1 MIELNRHIEIL
12 LLDNDC
18 VIVPGLGGFMAH
30 HVDARYDEADGVFLP
45 PLRTLGFNP
54 QLKLNDSLLVQ
65 SYVEAYEISYPEAL
79 RRIETEVDELKQR
92 LENEGSYEL
101 DDIGTLS
108 VNAEGNYVFEPC
120 EAGILTPS
128 LYGLS
133 SFEMKP
139 LVSDVVS
146 KEVNTENKGLSSNLL
161 PHSVEVK
168 DNAAED
174 IPDTTVDEEDS
185 DNTIKIKVAWVRNAV
200 AVAAAIMAFFIFT
213 TPITNS
219 VNDGLSS
226 ANIQK
231 SEFMSIVP
239 KAITLEGNNA
249 VDSPVA
255 KAMDVAKATERLD
268 SSARAKAKS
277 LAERKPSADS
287 SSVKTIAKDYCI
299 VLASHVTLRNAEAF
313 VEKLHKDGFDEA
325 STYKHGNVVKVVYG
339 QYEDEESALKDLRKM
354 RDNEYFE
361 QSWIYKKR

>member
-1 MIELNRHIEIL
+1 
-12 LLDNDC
+12 
-18 VIVPGLGGFMAH
+18 MAH
-30 HVDARYDEADGVFLP
+30 HVDARFDEADGVFLP

-54 QLKLNDSLLVQ
+54 QLKLNDSLLMQ

-108 VNAEGNYVFEPC
+108 VNADGNYVFEPC

-146 KEVNTENKGLSSNLL
+146 KEENTRDKVFSPSSL
-161 PHSVEVK
+161 PHSPEVK
-168 DNAAED
+168 DDAAED
-174 IPDTTVDEEDS
+174 ISDTIVEEEDS

-200 AVAAAIMAFFIFT
+200 AVAAAVMAFFIFT

-219 VNDGLSS
+219 VNDGSSS
-226 ANIQK
+226 ASIQK

-239 KAITLEGNNA
+239 KAITLEGVNA
-249 VDSPVA
+249 VDSSVA
-255 KAMDVAKATERLD
+255 KAMDVDVAKAMERLD
-268 SSARAKAKS
+268 SSARAMEKN
-277 LAERKPSADS
+277 LAEKKPSADT

-313 VEKLHKDGFDEA
+313 VEKLHKDGFDKA
-325 STYKHGNVVKVVYG
+325 TTYKHGNVVKVVYG